1 MQRFHQKSGW
11 WARCATSALIAGAA
25 LLITRGELRVSAA
38 SSEIVLYASDVTNV
52 QGNWG
57 KWSGGDAA
65 GGQYMASVDA
75 GWSTLDGALQYP
87 GDYFEASFNADG
99 STPYHV
105 WLRMRAGSNS
115 KWNDSVWVQFSDAVD
130 QNGSPIYQIG
140 STSALLVNLEPCNS
154 CGVGDWGWQDGA
166 YWLSQL
172 TSVRFASSGGH
183 TVRVQTREDG
193 VQIDQIV
200 LSPSNYLYNAPGRNS
215 GDSTVLSET
224 AGSVSSAISQAVSF
238 SGSSSGPL
246 SPYHG
251 SPAMIPTK
259 IEAED
264 FDNGGEGV
272 AYHDSSRGNNGAQ
285 YRQTD
290 VDIEP
295 SSNGGYDVGWVT
307 AGEWLNYTVNVPAA
321 GSYVVWLR
329 VAAPSGASFHIGFNA
344 GSNVWKTVGVPG
356 TGGWQSWT
364 IVQTTVSLAA
374 GTQQLTL
381 YFDTGGMNV
390 DDFTVGSASGGSA
403 PSQPAAAPSGGG
415 GGGGGGGG
423 TFLPVIE
430 WNIQVNDASES
441 HARQAMDVLM
451 SASPQPQV
459 VVLVEAWQFLFNT
472 YIDELQRQTGRTW
485 YGAFGTHCAAGT
497 WNGGGCA
504 GWSQGVGI
512 FSTYPIVGTNTTY
525 FPYADCWTAARVGL
539 RAGIDV
545 NGTQVNVFAMHLQT
559 GGCNNDIQSRNNSMR
574 DFKSWASNFS
584 QPQIVAGDFNADP
597 DQIDAGSG
605 MAPNFVDS
613 WWSVGSGSWFTA
625 FAPNP
630 SMKLDYWLSDS
641 GGRAQPTQS
650 AVLNSQGVSDH
661 NPLQASFVI
670 R

>member
-1 MQRFHQKSGW
+1 MQKFRSKSEW
-11 WARCATSALIAGAA
+11 WIRCAAFAGAA
-25 LLITRGELRVSAA
+25 LLLTRGGLRVSAA
-38 SSEIVLYASDVTNV
+38 ASDVVLYASDVTNV
-52 QGNWG
+52 QGNWA

-75 GWSTLDGALQYP
+75 GWSALNSPLQYP
-87 GDYFEASFNADG
+87 GDYFEASFNADA
-99 STPYHV
+99 STPFHV
-105 WLRMRAGSNS
+105 WLRLRAGSNS

-130 QNGSPIYQIG
+130 QNGSPIYGIG
-140 STSALLVNLEPCNS
+140 STSGLLVNLEPCSN
-154 CGVGDWGWQDGA
+154 CGTGNWGWMDGA

-193 VQIDQIV
+193 AQIDQIV
-200 LSPSNYLYNAPGRNS
+200 LSPSNYLYNPPGSNS
-215 GDSTVLSET
+215 GDSTILSET
-224 AGSVSSAISQAVSF
+224 TGTVSSAVSTVA
-238 SGSSSGPL
+238 SSGGSSSTSSGGL
-246 SPYHG
+246 SPLRG
-251 SPAMIPTK
+251 SPVTLPTK

-272 AYHDSSRGNNGAQ
+272 AYHDSSRGNTGGQ

-295 SSNGGYDVGWVT
+295 SSNGGYDVGWT
-307 AGEWLNYTVNVPAA
+307 TPGEWLNYTVNVPAA
-321 GSYVVWLR
+321 GAYVVWLR
-329 VAAPSGASFHIGFNA
+329 VAAPAGASFHIGFNS

-356 TGGWQSWT
+356 TGGWQNWT
-364 IVQTTVSLAA
+364 VVQTSVTLGA
-374 GTQQLTL
+374 GIQQLTL
-381 YFDTGGMNV
+381 YFDTGGMNI

-403 PSQPAAAPSGGG
+403 PAAPAAPSGGG
-415 GGGGGGGG
+415 GGGGG
-423 TFLPVIE
+423 TVLPVIE

-451 SASPQPQV
+451 STSPQPQV
-459 VVLVEAWQFLFNT
+459 VVIVEAWQFLFNA
-472 YIDELQRQTGRTW
+472 YIDELQRQTGKTW

-504 GWSQGVGI
+504 NWSQGVGI
-512 FSTYPIVGTNTTY
+512 FSTYPIAGTNTTY

-539 RAGIDV
+539 RAGINV
-545 NGTQVNVFAMHLQT
+545 NGTIVNVFAMHLQT
-559 GGCNNDIQSRNNSMR
+559 GSCANDMQSRNNSMR
-574 DFKSWASNFS
+574 DFKAWASNFS
-584 QPQIVAGDFNADP
+584 QPQLVAGDFNADP

-613 WWSVGSGSWFTA
+613 WFAVGSGSRFTA
-625 FAPNP
+625 FNPNP

-641 GGRAQPTQS
+641 GGRAQPIQS

-661 NPLQASFVI
+661 SPLQASFVI